1 MGILGIV
8 LALSMLVGA
17 RSFIAG
23 TGATVPFRRA
33 VSVRMG
39 GSLAAE
45 VEDTVYASLC
55 DSCGVRPGDRLLLCV
70 SGGVDSMA
78 MLHAVAR
85 VRSRF
90 SPPLQVDVAHFN
102 HKQRSASDEVQNLHD
117 KN

>member
-1 MGILGIV
+1 MGLLSVV
-8 LALSMLVGA
+8 LAVSMIIGA

-23 TGATVPFRRA
+23 TRATAHFRRA
-33 VSVRMG
+33 VSMRVG
-39 GSLAAE
+39 GSLEAG
-45 VEDTVYASLC
+45 VEDTVYVSLC
-55 DSCGVRPGDRLLLCV
+55 EMCGVRPGDRLLLCV

-102 HKQRSASDEVQNLHD
+102 HKQRSASDEVLD